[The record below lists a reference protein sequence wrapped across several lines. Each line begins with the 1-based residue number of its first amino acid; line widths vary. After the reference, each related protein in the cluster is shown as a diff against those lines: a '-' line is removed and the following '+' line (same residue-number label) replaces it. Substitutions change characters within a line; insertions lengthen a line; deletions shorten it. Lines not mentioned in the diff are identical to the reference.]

1 MIRVRVPGLICLLL
15 AVAHLGAIPAAA
27 QQPEEPTERRKYLLA
42 AAGAAVFAGL
52 ALLGGEGHDESAC
65 SSTACLLGV
74 GGAAGGV
81 AGYLLGSDLDRRA
94 AARHVAAPALDH
106 RLGELH
112 LPGPPFRLRAVMDGE
127 LAVLQDG
134 GINFTDG
141 TIVESTRAAGLRPRD
156 AVLLPGR
163 RLLALAGYLGVYL
176 LPAEGNA
183 AARLLHSEPA
193 SAIATLGT
201 GSLALG
207 ERSRLRRFGMQGE
220 GERVRLRVEEE
231 VAISGVPQVMRA
243 PVGGSLWILADDV
256 LVARDPATLEA
267 LGSVEL
273 GGRGRDLAI
282 DGALALVA
290 LGSEG
295 AVMVDI
301 SDPEAPEPLGRLTGM
316 RSAAGVALHGGH
328 GFVAAAAQGLLVYD
342 LQNAAAPAL
351 LGVVPDLGLAV
362 AVEVMDGSV
371 YVADRTGSRVLR
383 IDDLPRP
390 GGR

>member
-1 MIRVRVPGLICLLL
+1 MIRVRGPGLICLLL
-15 AVAHLGAIPAAA
+15 AAAYLGAMPAAA
-27 QQPEEPTERRKYLLA
+27 QQLEEPTEHRKYLLA

-81 AGYLLGSDLDRRA
+81 AGFLLGSDLDRRA
-94 AARHVAAPALDH
+94 AVRHVAAPALDH

-112 LPGPPFRLRAVMDGE
+112 LPGPPFRLRVVMDGE

-141 TIVESTRAAGLRPRD
+141 TVVERTRAAGLRPRD

-176 LPAEGNA
+176 LPAEGNS

-193 SAIATLGT
+193 SAIATIGT
-201 GSLALG
+201 SSLALG
-207 ERSRLRRFGMQGE
+207 ERSRLRRFGVQGE
-220 GERVRLRVEEE
+220 GDGVSLRVEEE
-231 VAISGVPQVMRA
+231 VAIPGVPQVMRA
-243 PVGGSLWILADDV
+243 PVGSSLWILADDV
-256 LVARDPATLEA
+256 LVARDPATLETI
-267 LGSVEL
+267 GSIEL

-282 DGALALVA
+282 DGPLALVA

-295 AVMVDI
+295 AVLVDI
-301 SDPEAPEPLGRLTGM
+301 SDPMSPEPLGHLTGM
-316 RSAAGVALHGGH
+316 RNAAGVALHGGH
-328 GFVAAAAQGLLVYD
+328 AYVAAAAQGILVYD
-342 LQNAAAPAL
+342 VQNIAAPTL
-351 LGVVPDLGLAV
+351 LGVVSDLGLAV
-362 AVEVMDGSV
+362 AVEVMGDAV
-371 YVADRTGSRVLR
+371 YVADRTGTRVLR
-383 IDDLPRP
+383 IDGLPGLASR
-390 GGR
+390 

>member
-1 MIRVRVPGLICLLL
+1 MIRVRGPGLICLLL

-42 AAGAAVFAGL
+42 AAGAALFAGL

-94 AARHVAAPALDH
+94 AARHVGAPALDH
-106 RLGELH
+106 RLRELH
-112 LPGPPFRLRAVMDGE
+112 IPEPPFRLRGVTDGE

-134 GINFTDG
+134 GISLTDG
-141 TIVESTRAAGLRPRD
+141 SIIGSTRAARLRPRD

-163 RLLALAGYLGVYL
+163 RLLALAGYSGVYL
-176 LPAEGNA
+176 LPLEGNG

-193 SAIATLGT
+193 SAIATLENS
-201 GSLALG
+201 SLALG
-207 ERSRLRRFGMQGE
+207 ERGRLRRFGVQGRGE
-220 GERVRLRVEEE
+220 GVTLRLEEE
-231 VAISGVPQVMRA
+231 VVVPWVPQVMRA
-243 PVGGSLWILADDV
+243 PAGGSVWILADDV

-267 LGSVEL
+267 IGSVEL
-273 GGRGRDLAI
+273 GGRGRDFAI
-282 DGALALVA
+282 DGSLALVA

-295 AVMVDI
+295 AVVVDI

-316 RSAAGVALHGGH
+316 RSASGVALHGGH

-342 LQNAAAPAL
+342 LRNAAAPAL

-362 AVEVMDGSV
+362 AVEVMGGSV
-371 YVADRTGSRVLR
+371 YVADRTGTRVLR
-383 IDDLPRP
+383 IDGLPGSATR
-390 GGR
+390 